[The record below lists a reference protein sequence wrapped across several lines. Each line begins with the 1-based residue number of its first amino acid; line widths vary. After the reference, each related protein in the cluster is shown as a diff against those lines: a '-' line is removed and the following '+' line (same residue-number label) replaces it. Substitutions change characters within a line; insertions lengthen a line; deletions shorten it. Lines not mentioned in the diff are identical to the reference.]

1 MCIAS
6 VAPASAISKVNVL
19 RGIADATGN
28 GRRLVI
34 ASGDWNITA
43 DDLEASGVL
52 EGLGLEIVRPTN
64 GEYTCTA
71 SKKGTLIDYVVITQG
86 FRSFIGSCEV
96 VREVPCATHLGVR
109 TTLVPN
115 PADIEVQ
122 TLRKP
127 RSLEN
132 AIVTIS
138 ARRAASHPAGRSLVG
153 RWPIGK

>member
-1 MCIAS
+1 MYCQCGTGIRDLNG
-6 VAPASAISKVNVL
+6 NVL
-19 RGIADATGN
+19 RGIADATDD
-28 GRRLVI
+28 GRRLAI

-64 GEYTCTA
+64 GEHTCTA
-71 SKKGTLIDYVVITQG
+71 SKKGTLIDYVIITQG

-96 VREVPCATHLGVR
+96 VREVPCGTDLGVR

-115 PADIEVQ
+115 PADIEAQ

-127 RSLEN
+127 KSLEN
-132 AIVTIS
+132 TIDHF
-138 ARRAASHPAGRSLVG
+138 REEGLLTPGRPVPAG
-153 RWPIGK
+153 WWHTGK